1 MGTSPDSIRVIGEKD
16 LLEVARVARST
27 WQNWSRQGIITPAA
41 EGLHGER
48 DVLEAL
54 VVGLLTQAFD
64 LRRTRAV
71 WRLAR
76 DDVLAA
82 CLALPLDQQ
91 ATLDAIVDLHTW
103 RTALARDIE
112 ELAAALHAQV
122 PYPRGRYVMALAA
135 PVQEA
140 RQVFW
145 TRAVPAADFA
155 SDKRRRT
162 RRARGATGRGTTDS

>member
-27 WQNWSRQGIITPAA
+27 WQNWARQGIITPAA
-41 EGLHGER
+41 EGLHPEP
-48 DVLEAL
+48 DVIEAL
-54 VVGLLTQAFD
+54 AVGLLTQAFD
-64 LRRTRAV
+64 LRQTKAV

-82 CLALPLDQQ
+82 CLALPLDRQ

-103 RTALARDIE
+103 RTALAHEID
-112 ELAAALHAQV
+112 ELAAALHAPV
-122 PYPRGRYVMALAA
+122 PYPRGRHVIALAA

-140 RQVFW
+140 RQAFW
-145 TRAVPAADFA
+145 TRAVPAADLA

-162 RRARGATGRGTTDS
+162 RQPRATRRGTTDS